1 MLSTSSLD
9 RIERAV
15 SFRVTQVRRKWAGL
29 RTFASDRSP
38 AVGMEE
44 STPGFFWLAGQGGYG
59 IQTAPALARA
69 AAKLL
74 VEGISVPRSV
84 NFLGGIRTEG
94 GRIDLKRAGLFGVVS
109 AARAMALRAM
119 AIKCSA

>member
-1 MLSTSSLD
+1 ADETPMPPCDVQPEELDVAIAID

-29 RTFASDRSP
+29 RTFASDKSP
-38 AVGMEE
+38 VVGMDE
-44 STPGFFWLAGQGGYG
+44 SAPGFFWLAGQGGYG

-74 VEGISVPRSV
+74 VEGVLPD
-84 NFLGGIRTEG
+84 
-94 GRIDLKRAGLFGVVS
+94 DLLSRGLV
-109 AARAMALRAM
+109 AENLLPLRLRQAP
-119 AIKCSA
+119 A

>member
-1 MLSTSSLD
+1 M
-9 RIERAV
+9 
-15 SFRVTQVRRKWAGL
+15 SFRVTHVRRKWAGL

-59 IQTAPALARA
+59 IQTAPVLARA

-74 VEGISVPRSV
+74 VEGVLPDDLLSRGLVAA
-84 NFLGGIRTEG
+84 IRTPMGCSTPCRVIGNARTLPGAG
-94 GRIDLKRAGLFGVVS
+94 GAVPISWPLPPC
-109 AARAMALRAM
+109 AM
-119 AIKCSA
+119 SNT